1 MHDEETSSG
10 SGEIDP
16 GGGTGGIAGT
26 TPGAGGSAGATPGVG
41 GSTGTIPGTGGLGGG
56 LTLADEAHHG
66 SMLQVIA
73 HAGELGIDVPVAFS
87 EPICLVDDATVAGT
101 THVRDIDDIACGLS
115 EGDRLAFVR
124 DPDNPYDPNA
134 IEVHAPDGARV
145 GFVPCDLNPIPA
157 RLMDA
162 GKLLYG
168 EVTDVELRHAWWR
181 IQMRVLM
188 ED

>member
-1 MHDEETSSG
+1 MGEGDLEAPGTSS
-10 SGEIDP
+10 P
-16 GGGTGGIAGT
+16 GGDV
-26 TPGAGGSAGATPGVG
+26 GATDGAAQARAG
-41 GSTGTIPGTGGLGGG
+41 CTGLGLVDGP
-56 LTLADEAHHG
+56 HG
-66 SMLQVIA
+66 SMLQTLA
-73 HAGELGIDVPVAFS
+73 HADELGIKISAAFS
-87 EPICLVDDATVAGT
+87 EPICLADDVTVAGT
-101 THVRDIDDIACGLS
+101 THVRGIDGIACELT

-124 DPDNPYDPNA
+124 DPDNRYDSNA
-134 IEVHAPDGARV
+134 IEVHAPGGARM

-168 EVTDVELRHAWWR
+168 EVTGVELRHTWWR

>member
-16 GGGTGGIAGT
+16 GGSAGTIPGAGGGTGTI
-26 TPGAGGSAGATPGVG
+26 PGAGGSA
-41 GSTGTIPGTGGLGGG
+41 GGLGGG
-56 LTLADEAHHG
+56 LTLADETHHG

-73 HAGELGIDVPVAFS
+73 HADELGIDVPVAFS

-101 THVRDIDDIACGLS
+101 THVRDIDGIACGLS
-115 EGDRLAFVR
+115 EGDRLTFVR

-168 EVTDVELRHAWWR
+168 KVTDVELRHAWWR